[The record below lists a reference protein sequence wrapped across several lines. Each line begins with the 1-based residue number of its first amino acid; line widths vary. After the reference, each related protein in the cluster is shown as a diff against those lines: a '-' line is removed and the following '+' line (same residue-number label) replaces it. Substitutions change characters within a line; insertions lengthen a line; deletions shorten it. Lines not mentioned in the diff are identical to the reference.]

1 MLVKHDAISIQYLSS
16 PLAGTRVTEDATV
29 REGKVDMVTE
39 LDFDGASAVV
49 TGAGNGIG
57 RSIALELGR
66 LGTKVL
72 IADLDGEAAESVAS
86 EIIRAG
92 GIARARKLDVTDYT
106 AVEALADEAYS
117 EFGRVDI
124 LHNNAGVTWRPFR
137 AIWNATLSDFR
148 WMTEVNYFG
157 VVNGIVAFLP
167 RMREQEGRKQI
178 LNTSSMATISLTP
191 GHGLYTA
198 AKHAV
203 DGLSDTLREELID
216 HGDDFG
222 VTVLYPGR
230 ITTDIGERSK
240 QIRQIETGEDQSQG
254 IAYVQVRDEDWTH
267 NEPKTPE
274 NVGKQVVEAIRNN
287 DPYCLT
293 HPAPSDY
300 LEKRN
305 QLWAQGYRGY

>member
-1 MLVKHDAISIQYLSS
+1 
-16 PLAGTRVTEDATV
+16 
-29 REGKVDMVTE
+29 MVTE
-39 LDFDGASAVV
+39 MKFDGASAVV

-66 LGTKVL
+66 LGTRVL
-72 IADLDGEAAESVAS
+72 IADLDGDAAASVAE
-86 EIIRAG
+86 EIRGAG
-92 GIARARKLDVTDYT
+92 GTARSRKLDVTDYA
-106 AVEALADEAYS
+106 AVESLADEAFS

-137 AIWNATLSDFR
+137 AVWNATLADFR

-157 VVNGIVAFLP
+157 VVHGIMAFLP

-178 LNTSSMATISLTP
+178 LNTSSMATTSLTP
-191 GHGLYTA
+191 GHALYTA

-222 VTVLYPGR
+222 VTVLYPGQ
-230 ITTDIGERSK
+230 ITTGIGERSRD
-240 QIRQIETGEDQSQG
+240 IRKLETGEDLSQG
-254 IAYVQVRDEDWTH
+254 IAYVQVREAKWAH
-267 NEPKTPE
+267 NEPKTAE
-274 NVGKQVVEAIRNN
+274 NVGKQVVEAIVHN

-293 HPAPSDY
+293 HPAPIDY
-300 LEKRN
+300 LEARN
-305 QLWAQGYRGY
+305 QLWVQGYRGY

>member
-1 MLVKHDAISIQYLSS
+1 MADV
-16 PLAGTRVTEDATV
+16 
-29 REGKVDMVTE
+29 VTE
-39 LDFDGASAVV
+39 LNFNGASAVV

-66 LGTKVL
+66 LGTQVL
-72 IADLDGEAAESVAS
+72 IADLDGDAATAVAE
-86 EIIRAG
+86 EIKAVG
-92 GIARARKLDVTDYT
+92 GKARSRKLDVTDYD
-106 AVEALADEAYS
+106 AVEALADEAFS

-137 AIWNATLSDFR
+137 AVWNATLADFR

-191 GHGLYTA
+191 GHALYTA

-216 HGDDFG
+216 QGDDFG
-222 VTVLYPGR
+222 VTVLYPGQ
-230 ITTDIGERSK
+230 ITTGIGERSK
-240 QIRQIETGEDQSQG
+240 EIREIETGEDQSQG
-254 IAYVQVRDEDWTH
+254 IAYVQVRDAVWEH
-267 NEPKTPE
+267 NAPKTPE
-274 NVGKQVVEAIRNN
+274 NVGKQVAEAIRHN

-293 HPAPSDY
+293 HPAPVGFLD
-300 LEKRN
+300 ERN
-305 QLWAQGYRGY
+305 KLWAQGYRGF

>member
-1 MLVKHDAISIQYLSS
+1 M
-16 PLAGTRVTEDATV
+16 E
-29 REGKVDMVTE
+29 
-39 LDFDGASAVV
+39 FDGASAVI

-57 RSIALELGR
+57 RSIALELGSV
-66 LGTKVL
+66 GTQVL
-72 IADLDGEAAESVAS
+72 IADLDGDAADAVAK
-86 EIIRAG
+86 EITDAG
-92 GIARARKLDVTDYT
+92 GTARARKLDVTDYA
-106 AVEALADEAYS
+106 AVEALADEAFS

-137 AIWNATLSDFR
+137 AVWNATLADFR

-167 RMREQEGRKQI
+167 RMRAQEGRKQI
-178 LNTSSMATISLTP
+178 LNTSSMATISQTP

-216 HGDDFG
+216 QGDDFG
-222 VTVLYPGR
+222 VTVLYPGQ
-230 ITTDIGERSK
+230 ITTGIGERSRE
-240 QIRQIETGEDQSQG
+240 IRKLETGEDQSHG
-254 IAYVQVRDEDWTH
+254 IAYVQVREAAWAH

-274 NVGKQVVEAIRNN
+274 NVGKQVVEAIRHN

-293 HPAPSDY
+293 HTAPIDY
-300 LEKRN
+300 LEDRN
-305 QLWAQGYRGY
+305 QLWVQGYRGY